1 MKLRVLVSLLLAFF
15 LSNQATISRLAA
27 QSTSDTQKSSLHA
40 RTFRFTYNFSVKDIP
55 SGTKRVRVWVPVPQS
70 DQHQT
75 VRVLAVKAPVRTRMM
90 REPEY
95 GNRMMYAEILNPG
108 EGEFKFTLEYKIT
121 RREYSRGD
129 FARLEGADQRPGI
142 APASMNRLIAPD
154 ALIPTDGKIR
164 ELAIQV
170 TGSQSGAVA
179 KAKAAYDY
187 LFTNMRYDKTGTGW
201 GRGDA
206 VWACDSKHGNCTDF
220 HSPFIGMLRADGI
233 PARFDIGFP
242 LPENKDSGDI
252 AGYHCWAEFYARKT
266 GWVPVDISEAWKA
279 QEKRDY
285 FFGSVDANR
294 VQFSAGRD
302 VTLSPKQDGPA
313 LNYFVY
319 PYVEVDGKPYEK
331 IDKRFSFAQ
340 VKRSK

>member
-1 MKLRVLVSLLLAFF
+1 MKLRILSSLLLLFF
-15 LSNQATISRLAA
+15 PVYQLAA
-27 QSTSDTQKSSLHA
+27 QATSNAEKFSPPA
-40 RTFRFTYNFSVKDIP
+40 RTFRFTYNFTVKDIP
-55 SGTKRVRVWVPVPQS
+55 SGANRVRVWVPVPQT

-75 VRVLAVKAPVRTRMM
+75 VRVLAVKAPAKTQMTQ
-90 REPEY
+90 EPEY
-95 GNRMMYAEILNPG
+95 GNRMMYAEIQNSATG
-108 EGEFKFTLEYKIT
+108 KAEFSLEYEVT

-129 FARLEGADQRPGI
+129 YAQLKRTDEKPGVVS
-142 APASMNRLIAPD
+142 ASMNRLIAPD
-154 ALIPTDGKIR
+154 SLIPTDGKIK
-164 ELAIQV
+164 ELAAEV
-170 TGSQSGAVA
+170 TGSQSGAVG

-187 LFTNMRYDKTGTGW
+187 LFTNMRYDKTGSGW

-206 VWACDSKHGNCTDF
+206 VWACDAKRGKCTDF

-242 LPENKDSGDI
+242 LPENKDEGDI

-266 GWVPVDISEAWKA
+266 GWIPVDISEAWKA
-279 QEKRDY
+279 RQKQDY

-294 VQFSAGRD
+294 VQVSTGRD

-331 IDKRFSFAQ
+331 LDKQFSFEE
-340 VKRSK
+340 VKPSE

>member
-1 MKLRVLVSLLLAFF
+1 MRLRVLSSLLLV
-15 LSNQATISRLAA
+15 ILAA
-27 QSTSDTQKSSLHA
+27 HQLASQTTSNAQKFSPPA
-40 RTFRFTYNFSVKDIP
+40 RAFRFTYNFTVKDIP
-55 SGTKRVRVWVPVPQS
+55 SGAKRMRVWVPVPQT

-75 VRVLAVKAPVRTRMM
+75 VHMLSVKAPAKTQITQDA
-90 REPEY
+90 EY
-95 GNRMMYAEILNPG
+95 GNRIMYAEIQNPSPG
-108 EGEFKFTLEYKIT
+108 TAEFTIEYQVT

-129 FARLEGADQRPGI
+129 YAQLERKDRKPSLV
-142 APASMNRLIAPD
+142 PASMNRLVAPD
-154 ALIPTDGKIR
+154 SLIPTDGKIKQ
-164 ELAIQV
+164 LAVEV
-170 TGSQSGAVA
+170 TGSKTGTVA

-187 LFTNMRYDKTGTGW
+187 LFTTMRYDKTGSGW

-242 LPENKDSGDI
+242 LPEDKDKGDI
-252 AGYHCWAEFYARKT
+252 AGYHCWAEFYSSKT

-279 QEKRDY
+279 KQKEDY
-285 FFGSVDANR
+285 FFGSIDANR
-294 VQFSAGRD
+294 VQFSTGRD

-319 PYVEVDGKPYEK
+319 PYVEIDGKPYEK
-331 IDKRFSFAQ
+331 LAKQFSFEERKQ
-340 VKRSK
+340 